1 MKKIKK
7 LACVLA
13 IISLTGCVPT
23 GLQNR
28 TAEEYK
34 KQYEQFEK
42 KGPSAK
48 LDGSSKSSNLDDSS
62 QGSNSDGSSQDSNL
76 DSSSKDSKPTDFS
89 KGSSSMNSSKNS
101 KKSDSS
107 SKKFNKTQKKSIFQK
122 IKEALGFGSKS
133 KQEPNKP
140 KKDEEKS
147 IKKTSKNTNDSKK
160 ENTSSSKKENTNKTS
175 HDPYKVLVTSSVENG
190 EQQIVYSISNNG
202 KRSVAVDATIHFY
215 DENNKEISNCTDTF
229 LCLDSGESAVSFF
242 KKENVPDLFNDYKIK
257 LSIHEVSVNSQKR
270 NVIYSQSEDDS
281 NASISGRNE
290 SSTVLSSTIFNIIY
304 MMDSNPVFC
313 TTVTLS
319 DIQPGADFSP
329 TIPNIQ
335 EASGSD
341 IEYNNCQ
348 IILKDAFSY

>member
-23 GLQNR
+23 GLQDK

-48 LDGSSKSSNLDDSS
+48 LDGSSKSSNLD
-62 QGSNSDGSSQDSNL
+62 GSSHD
-76 DSSSKDSKPTDFS
+76 
-89 KGSSSMNSSKNS
+89 S

-122 IKEALGFGSKS
+122 IKKALGFGSKS

-140 KKDEEKS
+140 KKDKEKS
-147 IKKTSKNTNDSKK
+147 TKKTPKNTNDSKK

-215 DENNKEISNCTDTF
+215 DENNKEISSCTDSF

-242 KKENVPDLFNDYKIK
+242 KKEDVPDSFNDYKIK

>member
-1 MKKIKK
+1 MKKTKK

-23 GLQNR
+23 GLQDK

-48 LDGSSKSSNLDDSS
+48 LDGSSKSYNLD
-62 QGSNSDGSSQDSNL
+62 GPSQDSNL
-76 DSSSKDSKPTDFS
+76 
-89 KGSSSMNSSKNS
+89 
-101 KKSDSS
+101 DSS

-140 KKDEEKS
+140 KKDKEKS
-147 IKKTSKNTNDSKK
+147 TKKTPKNTNDSKK

-215 DENNKEISNCTDTF
+215 DENNKEISSCTDSF

-242 KKENVPDLFNDYKIK
+242 KKEDVPDSFNDYKIK

-319 DIQPGADFSP
+319 DIQPGADFSQ

-348 IILKDAFSY
+348 IILKDAFNY